1 MQIKKGVPASPGI
14 CISKVFLLETEPYFV
29 TKHLIEIEDIPRE
42 ISRFQKAVEEVIK
55 DVQILQQRLSH
66 TLKRKTSSIIDAHI
80 AMLKDEYINNQIIKE
95 IKENR
100 YTAERAVTTVLKRYT
115 KVFLSIDDDFISS
128 RVQDIYDIESRLF
141 KKLLKKRSDEISDLK
156 EEIALIAHDLT
167 PTQTITFDRHK
178 IKGIA
183 TNAGGATSHTT
194 IIARSLG
201 IPAVVGLK
209 TITFDVST
217 GDTIIIDGNSGIVII
232 EPDDETIEKYSANE
246 RTFLFFERKLFKESK
261 NKPAIT
267 RDGHQV
273 SLYANIDL
281 PAEISLALKYDAG
294 GIGLL
299 RTEFLYPSA
308 DHLPTEKEHF
318 EIYKKI
324 VSRMG
329 QREVIIRTL
338 DVGADKLPLEG
349 TVYERNP
356 FLGFRAIR
364 FSFQQTDIFKTQL
377 RAIMRAAEFGNVSIM
392 FPLISSYDEVV
403 MAKNIMKEVQDELRT
418 KNIPFKNDIKIGIMI
433 EVPSAAI
440 IADILCNEI
449 DFFSIGTNDLI
460 QYTLAVDRGNEHVA
474 SLYQP
479 AHPAIF
485 RLIKNVI
492 QVANKHNKIVGMC
505 GEMSGDIV
513 YTVFLLGLGLK
524 FFSMGPLMIPEV
536 KKIIRSITFEEAQ
549 KVAGEAMSF
558 KDAKA
563 CKTFLKEYTKQIVPQ
578 LF

>member
-1 MQIKKGVPASPGI
+1 MQIKKGIPASPGI

-29 TKHLIEIEDIPRE
+29 TKHLVEPEDIHRE
-42 ISRFQKAVEEVIK
+42 ITRFQLAVEEAIK
-55 DVQILQQRLSH
+55 DIQALQQRLSH
-66 TLKRKTSSIIDAHI
+66 TLKEKTSSIIDAHI
-80 AMLKDEYINNQIIKE
+80 TMLRDEHINNQITKE

-115 KVFLSIDDDFISS
+115 KVFLSIDDDFIAN
-128 RVQDIYDIESRLF
+128 RVQDIYDIEGRLF
-141 KKLLKKRSDEISDLK
+141 KKLLKKRSDEISELK
-156 EEIALIAHDLT
+156 DEVAIIAHDLT
-167 PTQTITFDRHK
+167 PTQTISFDQHK

-183 TNAGGATSHTT
+183 TDAGGATSHTT

-209 TITFDVST
+209 TITFDVSS

-232 EPDDETIEKYSANE
+232 NPDEETIKKYLANE
-246 RTFLFFERKLFKESK
+246 RSFLFFERKLFKESK
-261 NKPAIT
+261 NQPAVT

-273 SLYANIDL
+273 NLYANLDL
-281 PAEISLALKYDAG
+281 PSEISLALKYEAS

-308 DHLPTEKEHF
+308 EHLPTEKEHF

-329 QREVIIRTL
+329 GREVVIRTL

-349 TVYERNP
+349 TAYERNP

-364 FSFQQTDIFKTQL
+364 FSFQQIEVFKTQL
-377 RAIMRAAEFGNVSIM
+377 RAIIRAAEFGNISIM
-392 FPLISSYDEVV
+392 FPMVSSYDEVI
-403 MAKNIMKEVQDELRT
+403 MAKNIMKDVKDEFAA
-418 KNIPFKNDIKIGIMI
+418 KKIPFNNDIKVGIMI

-440 IADILCNEI
+440 IADILCKEV

-460 QYTLAVDRGNEHVA
+460 QYTLAVDRGNEKVA
-474 SLYQP
+474 SLYQ
-479 AHPAIF
+479 ASHPAVL

-492 QVANKHNKIVGMC
+492 EVADKNNKTVGMC
-505 GEMSGDIV
+505 GEMSGDIL
-513 YTVFLLGLGLK
+513 YTVVLLGLGLK
-524 FFSMGPLMIPEV
+524 LFSMGPLMIPEV
-536 KKIIRSITFEEAQ
+536 KKIIRSITFEEAK
-549 KVAGEAMSF
+549 KVANEALSF
-558 KDAKA
+558 ADAQS
-563 CKTFLKEYTKQIVPQ
+563 TTNFLREYTKQIVPQ